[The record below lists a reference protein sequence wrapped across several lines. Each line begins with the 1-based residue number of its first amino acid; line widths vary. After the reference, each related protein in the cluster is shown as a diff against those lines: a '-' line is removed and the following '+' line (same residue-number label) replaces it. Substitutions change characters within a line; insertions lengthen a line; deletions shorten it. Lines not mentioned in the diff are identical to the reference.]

1 MILQSQGEET
11 HMKLPRL
18 FVLFVV
24 AAMVGLVA
32 PSHLTVSAQDATP
45 VGTPTLPAG
54 CEVIASGL
62 LNPRQLDVAS
72 DGTIYV
78 TEAGV
83 GGDEKVTGI
92 EESEEEQGAAPSPV
106 ASPGAEE
113 APPATRGMTGQVSAI
128 APDGTQTVVADGL
141 PSYSDG
147 VGPAGVV
154 AVDGTLYVAIG
165 GSYGLLGIDP
175 LENEG
180 HVVSIDPASGTVTSV
195 ADLGAYEVQNN
206 PDGTDVNPNLYGM
219 DIGADGQLYVAD
231 AGGNTVYKV
240 DPATGDFSLLGI
252 VPQRTAAGE
261 PVSTTA
267 ATPQASPAAGGEQT
281 FHAVPTAVFT
291 GADGNIYVG
300 LLGALVPGIGG
311 VTVVQADG
319 TFRDVVSARTAVVG
333 VAVGPDG
340 LIHISEIS
348 LNIGAQPPAP
358 GDVVRAESNGT
369 VTPILGG
376 LSVPNGINFDQA
388 GNLLVIVNSVA
399 FGPQPDGQVWR
410 CSPTISTG
418 TASVTS
424 NGLSMS
430 AAKFGES

>member
-1 MILQSQGEET
+1 
-11 HMKLPRL
+11 MKRL
-18 FVLFVV
+18 RFVVFFVV
-24 AAMVGLVA
+24 AALVGLVA
-32 PSHLTVSAQDATP
+32 PSGSPVAAQDATP
-45 VGTPTLPAG
+45 VGTPAPPPG
-54 CEVIASGL
+54 CEVIATGL

-78 TEAGV
+78 TEAGI
-83 GGDEKVTGI
+83 GGDEEVTGI
-92 EESEEEQGAAPSPV
+92 EEVEEEEGAAPSPV
-106 ASPGAEE
+106 PSPVGEP
-113 APPATRGMTGQVSAI
+113 APPATRGMTGQVTAI
-128 APDGTQTVVADGL
+128 APDGTQSVVASGL

-154 AVDGTLYVAIG
+154 AVDGTIYVAIG
-165 GSYGLLGIDP
+165 GSYGILGIEP

-180 HVVSIDPASGTVTSV
+180 FVVSIDTASGAVTPL
-195 ADLGAYEVQNN
+195 ADIGAYEVANN

-240 DPATGDFSLLGI
+240 DPATGDFTLLGV

-261 PVSTTA
+261 PVTTTA
-267 ATPQASPAAGGEQT
+267 ATPVASPEAGASPN

-300 LLGALVPGIGG
+300 LLGALVPGVGA

-319 TFRDVVSARTAVVG
+319 TFRDVADARTAVVG
-333 VAVGPDG
+333 VALGPDG
-340 LIHISEIS
+340 LLYASEIS
-348 LNIGAQPPAP
+348 LNIASDPPGP
-358 GDVVRAESNGT
+358 GDVVRFETNGT

-376 LSVPNGINFDQA
+376 LVAPNGINFDQD
-388 GNLLVIVNSVA
+388 GNLLVITNSVA
-399 FGPQPDGQVWR
+399 FGSQPDGQVLR

-418 TASVTS
+418 VASVFS
-424 NGLSMS
+424 NARSLFG
-430 AAKFGES
+430 AKFD